1 MNFTTLMGFIAGV
14 LQFVVAGYALRL
26 NRIFG
31 TMRVGWSL
39 FWAFA
44 LLALLHLLQ
53 SVMAGGV
60 GVEIGLKIDVMNA
73 LISLLLL
80 IGMVHLEAL
89 LKERVRVER
98 EEQLMRV
105 ELESEVRKKTAYL
118 TRALEEL
125 QAEMNERKRV
135 ESEAQTVRWELDA
148 VSRRA
153 EMAQIAG
160 SVLQSIGETLKSVNI
175 STDLVANQVK
185 ESKFGIQPA
194 SRDPALEQTTLYI
207 HLESIKNS
215 LEKIAAMQ
223 HDYAKLA
230 GDGKLEK
237 AAAA

>member
-53 SVMAGGV
+53 SVMANGA

-98 EEQLMRV
+98 EEQIMRT
-105 ELESEVRKKTAYL
+105 ELEAEVRKKTNYL

-125 QAEMNERKRV
+125 QAEMDERKRV
-135 ESEAQTVRWELDA
+135 ESESQAVRWELDA

-160 SVLQSIGETLKSVNI
+160 MVLQSIAETLKSVNI
-175 STDLVANQVK
+175 SADLVTNQVK
-185 ESKFGIQPA
+185 ESKLGTQPA
-194 SRDPALEQTTLYI
+194 SRNPALEQTTLYI
-207 HLESIKNS
+207 HLESIKQN

-223 HDYAKLA
+223 QNYAKLS
-230 GDGKLEK
+230 GDGQQEK
-237 AAAA
+237 ATAA